1 MDRPNPSNSPLSKRG
16 GFMGAVK
23 GAFRRAAKVFAPIFD
38 RAGEERPT
46 LHELR
51 LDADEYAV
59 KRKLGRSF
67 FTRRITANTR
77 AARLASLT
85 HAEYLLARARGW
97 TR

>member
-1 MDRPNPSNSPLSKRG
+1 MDRPNPSNKPKSG
-16 GFMGAVK
+16 GFMGTIR
-23 GAFRRAAKVFAPIFD
+23 GAFRRAAKVFEPLFRA
-38 RAGEERPT
+38 AGEERPT

-67 FTRRITANTR
+67 FTHRITANTR

-85 HAEYLLARARGW
+85 HAEHLLARDRGW

>member
-1 MDRPNPSNSPLSKRG
+1 MDRPNPSNKPKSG
-16 GFMGAVK
+16 GFMNAIK
-23 GAFRRAAKVFAPIFD
+23 GAFKKAAKVFAPIFD
-38 RAGEERPT
+38 RAGEKTPT

-59 KRKLGRSF
+59 KQKLGRSY
-67 FTRRITANTR
+67 FTRRITPNTR
-77 AARLASLT
+77 SARLASLT